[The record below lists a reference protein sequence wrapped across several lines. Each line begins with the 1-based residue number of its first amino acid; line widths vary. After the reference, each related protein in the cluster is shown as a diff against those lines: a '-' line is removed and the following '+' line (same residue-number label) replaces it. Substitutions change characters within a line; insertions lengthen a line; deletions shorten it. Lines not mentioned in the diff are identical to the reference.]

1 MMQDHV
7 IAAAGSAA
15 AKPQSPKRPQLNI
28 ADPDNE
34 LRDMIDDLRSRER
47 PVPSQ
52 SEIVRRIVREAWE
65 RQAGK
70 GKPKGGK

>member
-1 MMQDHV
+1 MMQ
-7 IAAAGSAA
+7 IAATSDASSAA
-15 AKPQSPKRPQLNI
+15 AATRQPPRRPQLNI

-52 SEIVRRIVREAWE
+52 SELVRRLVREAWE
-65 RQAGK
+65 KQAGK
-70 GKPKGGK
+70 GKAKK